1 VETLSRIIHEDDVIK
16 VMSLRGKIH
25 DMYGFSNHEGEKS
38 RWLVTEVEEKST
50 WLNIVWRR

>member
-1 VETLSRIIHEDDVIK
+1 METLSRIIHEDDVIK
-16 VMSLRGKIH
+16 VMSLRCKIH
-25 DMYGFSNHEGEKS
+25 DMYGFSTHEGEKS

>member
-1 VETLSRIIHEDDVIK
+1 MSRIIHEDDVIK